1 VTVPERT
8 GAYAA
13 LDLGAASGRAVLG
26 RLADGRVAIEE
37 LHRFPNRPLSLP
49 TGLHWNV
56 LELFEQLLEG
66 VRRCAAQAGG
76 RLDGIGVDAWAVDY
90 ALLDRDGGLLGIPF
104 HYRDARTNGMLDEL
118 LRRLPA
124 ETLYAATGIQL
135 MQINT
140 SCQLLAA
147 GASTRL
153 ETAARL
159 LTIPDLMSYWL
170 CGRAVSERTVASTT
184 QLLGLDGAWAERLL
198 GPLGVPARI
207 LPEVV
212 EAGTVLAPLRPELT
226 TGAGL
231 AEPAPVV
238 AVAAHDTASAVVA
251 VPAAAGPV
259 AFISSGT
266 WSLVGMEL
274 DAPVTSPLAQR
285 RNLSNE
291 AGACGTTRLL
301 KNVMGLWLL
310 QECRRAWAQDGRP
323 YEWGELAAMASA
335 CPPAALID
343 PDDPALLAPG
353 DMPARIAAACRER
366 GQEPPRGDAELA
378 RCVLDSLACKH
389 RMALEHVEAAAG
401 RRAAVVHLVGGGAR
415 NGLLCQLTADVLG
428 RPVHAGPA
436 EAAAVG
442 NVMMQALAHGRV
454 GSLAE
459 IRRIVAASLPPAV
472 HAPTA
477 ARGRCEEL
485 YARFCALAGHAPEG
499 ARIPCA
505 PRPSHSDHDREKET
519 GCIPK

>member
-1 VTVPERT
+1 MSVDERAGT
-8 GAYAA
+8 YAA
-13 LDLGAASGRAVLG
+13 LDLGASSGRAVLG
-26 RLADGRVAIEE
+26 RLAGGRVEIEE

-56 LELFEQLLEG
+56 LELFAQLLEG

-76 RLDGIGVDAWAVDY
+76 RLDGVGVDAWAVDY
-90 ALLDRDGGLLGIPF
+90 ALLDRDGGLLGVPF
-104 HYRDARTNGMLDEL
+104 HYRDARTNGLLEEL
-118 LRRLPA
+118 HRRVPA
-124 ETLYAATGIQL
+124 ETLYAATGIQF

-140 SCQLLAA
+140 TCQLLAS

-153 ETAARL
+153 EMAERL

-184 QLLGLDGAWAERLL
+184 QLLGLDGAWAEPLL

-238 AVAAHDTASAVVA
+238 AVAAHDTASAVAA
-251 VPAAAGPV
+251 VPAVAGPV

-274 DAPVTSPLAQR
+274 DAPVTNALAQR
-285 RNLSNE
+285 HNLSNE
-291 AGACGTTRLL
+291 AGVCGTTRLL

-310 QECRRAWAQDGRP
+310 QECRRAWAQAGRS

-366 GQEPPRGDAELA
+366 GQEPPRDDAELV

-401 RRAAVVHLVGGGAR
+401 RRAEVVHLVGGGAR
-415 NGLLCQLTADVLG
+415 NALLCQLTADVLG
-428 RPVHAGPA
+428 RPVHAGPV
-436 EAAAVG
+436 EATALG
-442 NVMMQALAHGRV
+442 NVMVQALAHGRV
-454 GSLAE
+454 GSLEE
-459 IRRIVAASLPPAV
+459 IRRIVADSVPVTV
-472 HAPTA
+472 HAPSA
-477 ARGRCEEL
+477 SRDRCEEL
-485 YARFCALAGHAPEG
+485 YARFRGLVEPAGAMS
-499 ARIPCA
+499 RT
-505 PRPSHSDHDREKET
+505 PRPLTAFHPTHDHTKET
-519 GCIPK
+519 RCIPK